1 MMTKTAFIVGAGFS
15 AALTSGKNA
24 LIGAASL
31 PTLANLGH
39 ELLNH
44 ISNQLSNNPNAFSS
58 FSAQTQN
65 EGLRALSD
73 YFSRDSKKQY
83 DFEQFIS
90 LIAFRTSL
98 FKTNLRDDFPDLPG
112 TDPST
117 LRFILHGLYDY
128 FATTLSYNGKATAQR
143 NFIYK
148 VNNTSCATAL
158 QKHFQRIRISGKAT
172 FISFNYDGLLE
183 AFLNSPFGKP
193 LDAHP
198 YWLEMSHGIPIVKP
212 EHLVKT
218 DQFTVNGKIISPTRV
233 IKPHGSMHFFPV
245 REEMRSILGG
255 PSMVALSPI
264 LDIGFDQNTMQRDI
278 NELHA
283 WQYISSTPMIVP
295 PVMNKDSYL
304 TSDYFR
310 EMLRL
315 TYKAVSEADQVVVLG
330 FSLPPSD
337 LHISAVFESIN
348 WDKKRVV
355 VCYRGGRDDKTFEN
369 WNRVLGNATFNVL
382 TDSGFDFSTPEV
394 IDKFWSAIS

>member
-1 MMTKTAFIVGAGFS
+1 
-15 AALTSGKNA
+15 
-24 LIGAASL
+24 
-31 PTLANLGH
+31 
-39 ELLNH
+39 
-44 ISNQLSNNPNAFSS
+44 
-58 FSAQTQN
+58 
-65 EGLRALSD
+65 
-73 YFSRDSKKQY
+73 
-83 DFEQFIS
+83 
-90 LIAFRTSL
+90 
-98 FKTNLRDDFPDLPG
+98 
-112 TDPST
+112 
-117 LRFILHGLYDY
+117 
-128 FATTLSYNGKATAQR
+128 
-143 NFIYK
+143 
-148 VNNTSCATAL
+148 
-158 QKHFQRIRISGKAT
+158 
-172 FISFNYDGLLE
+172 
-183 AFLNSPFGKP
+183 
-193 LDAHP
+193 
-198 YWLEMSHGIPIVKP
+198 
-212 EHLVKT
+212 
-218 DQFTVNGKIISPTRV
+218 
-233 IKPHGSMHFFPV
+233 MHFFPV